1 VDRALLALWRA
12 CVEFVD
18 DRGHRDAAQIAFF
31 AVLSFVP
38 LAMLLVGGF
47 GLFFDDEAIRRR
59 VVQAVFE
66 NVPLSQE
73 ADRARLER
81 TVDDALDNTGR
92 LGPVSVLL
100 LIAAAS
106 GVMGALRHAINQAW
120 DIHTRP
126 PLLRRKSL
134 DLALVL
140 GATTVLVFSVSL
152 SATRRAAEWLGDAGW
167 VADLV
172 GDVLPFVF
180 TTAVV
185 LFLYRVLPSPRPKTR
200 EIWPGAVVAAAL
212 ISLVRGALELY
223 FEHLADLG
231 ALYGSLG
238 ALMALL
244 IFVYAVSLVLVFGA
258 EYASEWSRLE
268 DDDAEIRSSLREKF
282 RYRDWVRP
290 HRSSDTPLRHGRGHS
305 EADPPSPSHPG

>member
-1 VDRALLALWRA
+1 MIAAAKLAIRPECRPVSARRVVDRVLLALWRA
-12 CVEFVD
+12 CVEFVE

-47 GLFFDDEAIRRR
+47 GLFFEDAEIRGR
-59 VVQAVFE
+59 VVEAVFD
-66 NVPLSQE
+66 NMPLSQE
-73 ADRARLER
+73 ADRARLEG
-81 TVDDALDNTGR
+81 TVGDALDNTGQ
-92 LGPVSVLL
+92 LGPIAVLL

-120 DIHTRP
+120 DVEKRP
-126 PLLRRKSL
+126 PLLRRKAL
-134 DLALVL
+134 DVALVL
-140 GATTVLVFSVSL
+140 GAALVLVFSL
-152 SATRRAAEWLGDAGW
+152 SNSGIRGAAEELGDAGW
-167 VADLV
+167 ALDLI
-172 GDVLPFVF
+172 GDLLPFLF

-185 LFLYRVLPSPRPKTR
+185 LFLYRILPHPRPRTR
-200 EIWPGAVVAAAL
+200 DIWPGAVVAALL

-223 FEHLADLG
+223 FEHLADFG

-258 EYASEWSRLE
+258 EYASEWSRLP
-268 DDDAEIRSSLREKF
+268 DDDDDVRRVLRDLHSSLR
-282 RYRDWVRP
+282 RR
-290 HRSSDTPLRHGRGHS
+290 LR
-305 EADPPSPSHPG
+305 

>member
-1 VDRALLALWRA
+1 MATHRSGYDRGVKARDLGERLLLALWRA
-12 CVEFVD
+12 CVEFVA

-38 LAMLLVGGF
+38 LPMLLVGGF
-47 GLFFDDEAIRRR
+47 GLFFDDQDIRRR
-59 VVQAVFE
+59 VVQAVFD

-126 PLLRRKSL
+126 PLLRRKAL
-134 DLALVL
+134 DFALVL
-140 GATTVLVFSVSL
+140 GATLVLVFSLSL
-152 SATRRAAEWLGDAGW
+152 SATRRAAEWLGGAGFLADA
-167 VADLV
+167 L

-180 TTAVV
+180 TTGVV
-185 LFLYRVLPSPRPKTR
+185 LFL
-200 EIWPGAVVAAAL
+200 
-212 ISLVRGALELY
+212 
-223 FEHLADLG
+223 
-231 ALYGSLG
+231 
-238 ALMALL
+238 
-244 IFVYAVSLVLVFGA
+244 
-258 EYASEWSRLE
+258 
-268 DDDAEIRSSLREKF
+268 
-282 RYRDWVRP
+282 
-290 HRSSDTPLRHGRGHS
+290 
-305 EADPPSPSHPG
+305 

>member
-1 VDRALLALWRA
+1 VRRVADRILLALWRA

-47 GLFFDDEAIRRR
+47 GVFFDNAEIRGR
-59 VVQAVFE
+59 VVESVFD

-73 ADRARLER
+73 SDRPRLER
-81 TVDDALDNTGR
+81 AVGDALDNTGR
-92 LGPVSVLL
+92 LGPIAVLL
-100 LIAAAS
+100 LLAAAS

-120 DIHTRP
+120 DIEKRP
-126 PLLRRKSL
+126 PLLRRKAL
-134 DLALVL
+134 DVALVL
-140 GATTVLVFSVSL
+140 GAALVLVFSL
-152 SATRRAAEWLGDAGW
+152 SNSGVRGAAEDLGDAGW
-167 VADLV
+167 ALDLV
-172 GDVLPFVF
+172 GDLLPFVF

-185 LFLYRVLPSPRPKTR
+185 LFLYRVLPDPRPRTR
-200 EIWPGAVVAAAL
+200 DIWPGAVVAAAL

-223 FEHLADLG
+223 FEHLADFG

-258 EYASEWSRLE
+258 EYASEWSRLPDRDE
-268 DDDAEIRSSLREKF
+268 DVRGALRNLHSSVRRRF
-282 RYRDWVRP
+282 R
-290 HRSSDTPLRHGRGHS
+290 
-305 EADPPSPSHPG
+305 

>member
-1 VDRALLALWRA
+1 MAEHRSGDDGRMNPRALGERLVLALWRA
-12 CVEFVD
+12 CLEFVD

-47 GLFFDDEAIRRR
+47 GLFLDDEDMRRR
-59 VVQAVFE
+59 VVTAVFD
-66 NVPLSQE
+66 NVPLSQD

-100 LIAAAS
+100 LIVAAS

-120 DIHTRP
+120 DIDTRP
-126 PLLRRKSL
+126 PLIRRKAL

-140 GATTVLVFSVSL
+140 GAATVIVFSFSL
-152 SATRRAAEWLGDAGW
+152 SATRRAAEWLGDAGF
-167 VADLV
+167 ALDFV
-172 GDVLPFVF
+172 GDLLPFAF
-180 TTAVV
+180 TIVVV
-185 LFLYRVLPSPRPKTR
+185 LFLYRVLPSPRPRTR
-200 EIWPGAVVAAAL
+200 EIWPGAVIAAAL
-212 ISLVRGALELY
+212 ISVTRGALELY
-223 FEHLADLG
+223 FEHLADFG

-244 IFVYAVSLVLVFGA
+244 IFVYAVSLILVFGA
-258 EYASEWSRLE
+258 EYASEWSRLPE
-268 DDDAEIRSSLREKF
+268 SRQEIRSSLERAR
-282 RYRDWVRP
+282 RYR
-290 HRSSDTPLRHGRGHS
+290 G
-305 EADPPSPSHPG
+305 

>member
-1 VDRALLALWRA
+1 MRRVRQIFDRVLLTFWRA
-12 CVEFVD
+12 VVEFVD

-47 GLFFDDEAIRRR
+47 GPFFDDEDLRRR
-59 VVQAVFE
+59 VVRAVFE

-73 ADRARLER
+73 ADRARLEA
-81 TVDDALDNTGR
+81 TVKDALDNTGR
-92 LGPVSVLL
+92 LGPISVLL
-100 LIAAAS
+100 LLFSAS

-126 PLLRRKSL
+126 PLLRRKAL

-140 GATTVLVFSVSL
+140 GAALVLVFSFSVSGL
-152 SATRRAAEWLGDAGW
+152 HRLGVAG
-167 VADLV
+167 DLIA
-172 GDVLPFVF
+172 DVLPFAF
-180 TTAVV
+180 TVAVV
-185 LFLYRVLPSPRPKTR
+185 LFLYRVLPSPRPKTG
-200 EIWPGAVVAAAL
+200 EIWPGAVVAALL
-212 ISLVRGALELY
+212 ISLVRQLLELY

-258 EYASEWSRLE
+258 EYASEWSRLPDE
-268 DDDAEIRSSLREKF
+268 DVSVRTELQHVRSRFREHVPMK
-282 RYRDWVRP
+282 
-290 HRSSDTPLRHGRGHS
+290 
-305 EADPPSPSHPG
+305 